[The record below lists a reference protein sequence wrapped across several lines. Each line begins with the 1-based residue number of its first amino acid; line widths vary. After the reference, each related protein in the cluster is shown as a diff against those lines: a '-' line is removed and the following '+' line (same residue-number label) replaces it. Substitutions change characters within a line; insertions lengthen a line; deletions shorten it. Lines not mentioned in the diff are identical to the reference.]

1 MGQCI
6 SGSTVEETQSGQPA
20 AQVPA
25 SKKNERLNNLRPSG
39 IEVDEDRARKG
50 AAARVAEELLPPP
63 TSNSRS
69 IPSTP
74 ATAGRSKSAGEL
86 PPPARKQDE
95 DQLDEVEPDSPRDK
109 APPPAAAAAPL
120 AVHAPPN
127 TAPEPDYTRPSSQEG
142 SREVPPAASSPSAPS
157 WQSSTN
163 MHFELGDISELQSQE
178 VVGKV
183 KRPTKACKRVLL
195 THIKRRTST
204 YK

>member
-6 SGSTVEETQSGQPA
+6 SGSTVEETNTRTHA
-20 AQVPA
+20 AQGPA
-25 SKKNERLNNLRPSG
+25 KENERLSKLRPKPG
-39 IEVDEDRARKG
+39 IEVNEDGARQE
-50 AAARVAEELLPPP
+50 AAPRVAEKLPPP
-63 TSNSRS
+63 PNSNSRS

-127 TAPEPDYTRPSSQEG
+127 TAPEPDNTRPSSQVG

-157 WQSSTN
+157 LHSSTN
-163 MHFELGDISELQSQE
+163 IHFELGDISELQSQE

-183 KRPTKACKRVLL
+183 KRPTKACKE
-195 THIKRRTST
+195 S
-204 YK
+204 Y

>member
-6 SGSTVEETQSGQPA
+6 SGSTVEEAHTQTSA
-20 AQVPA
+20 AQGPA
-25 SKKNERLNNLRPSG
+25 KKNERLNKLRPKPG
-39 IEVDEDRARKG
+39 IEVDEDGARQE
-50 AAARVAEELLPPP
+50 AAPRVAEKLPPPP

-95 DQLDEVEPDSPRDK
+95 DQLDEVKLDSPRDK

-127 TAPEPDYTRPSSQEG
+127 TAPEPDNTRPSSQEG

-157 WQSSTN
+157 LHSSTN

-183 KRPTKACKRVLL
+183 KRPTKACKE
-195 THIKRRTST
+195 S
-204 YK
+204 Y